1 MSVRAEAPVGGGTQE
16 RTVTVWQGRVRMRV
30 VSKGRGPALVF
41 FHGPWGLTWDPFLD
55 RLAESFTVYAPEHP
69 GTTPEAHDDVYHL
82 DGLWD
87 LVLCYEE
94 LLETLGI
101 RDAAFVGHSFGGMVA
116 CEVAAAYPDRVRRL
130 AMIAPLGFWRDPDR
144 IVNWMML
151 EPAALRA
158 HIFRDPEG
166 DAARR
171 MFPRTDAQDAA
182 TTEARVRLMWAMGTT
197 GKFIWPIPDKGLKK
211 RIHRVKAPS
220 LLVWGREDRLVPAVY
235 AEEFTRR
242 LSGARVETI
251 DGAGH
256 APHLEQTDTVAPVV
270 RDFLSQ

>member
-30 VSKGRGPALVF
+30 VSKGRGPVLVF

-69 GTTPEAHDDVYHL
+69 GTTPDAHDDVYHL

-87 LVLCYEE
+87 LVLCYDE

-101 RDAAFVGHSFGGMVA
+101 RNAAFVGHSFGGMVA
-116 CEVAAAYPDRVRRL
+116 CEVAAGYPDRVRRL

-220 LLVWGREDRLVPAVY
+220 LLVWGLEDRLVPAVY

-256 APHLEQTDTVAPVV
+256 APHLEQTDTVARVV